1 MHERLKKLRKT
12 LDLTQQEFADKIGSK
27 RNTIANYEI
36 KANIPSASVISL
48 ICREFNVNEEWLR
61 DGIGEMFLPT
71 NRNIDIA
78 KLTKQF
84 LNEED
89 DSFKNRFIS
98 MLANL
103 SAEEWEF
110 LERKE
115 RELYRVY
122 DKKTIPDNVK
132 LLEYIDEDFIKIFTK
147 LTEREKCTLKG
158 VALGFL
164 LGSGRYTPEQV
175 ADLSGFKRC

>member
-1 MHERLKKLRKT
+1 MLGFK
-12 LDLTQQEFADKIGSK
+12 TQQSFADTLNIK
-27 RNTIANYEI
+27 RGTIANYEI
-36 KANIPSASVISL
+36 GRNEPIDAVITL
-48 ICREFNVNEEWLR
+48 ICNKFHVNETWLR
-61 DGIGEMFLPT
+61 TGEGEIFLQVDCNT
-71 NRNIDIA
+71 DIA
-78 KLTKQF
+78 KFTKQF
-84 LNEED
+84 SNEED

-110 LERKE
+110 LERKG
-115 RELYRVY
+115 RELYRVN

-132 LLEYIDEDFIKIFTK
+132 LLEHIDEDFIKIFTK

-175 ADLSGFKRC
+175 ADLSGFKKC